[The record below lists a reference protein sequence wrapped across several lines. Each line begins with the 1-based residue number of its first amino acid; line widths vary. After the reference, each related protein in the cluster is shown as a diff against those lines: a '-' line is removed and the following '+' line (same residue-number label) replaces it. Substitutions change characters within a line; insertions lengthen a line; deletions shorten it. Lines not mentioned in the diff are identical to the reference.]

1 MLLGGYDTGYE
12 IYYKG
17 YPIGRVNYELKEYEL
32 YHDGFITRQDLPM
45 FLKAIDAV
53 GFKNAYENENE
64 DASEMVNEAKKQ
76 IMWAINFRNM
86 STAIHG
92 LYYGKDRKR
101 VEAFADE
108 IEYIQN
114 NDDWDWDE
122 K

>member
-1 MLLGGYDTGYE
+1 
-12 IYYKG
+12 
-17 YPIGRVNYELKEYEL
+17 
-32 YHDGFITRQDLPM
+32 M
-45 FLKAIDAV
+45 F
-53 GFKNAYENENE
+53 NEE
-64 DASEMVNEAKKQ
+64 RKK

-108 IEYIQN
+108 LEYIQN

-122 K
+122 KQFAWENLMADFPDTSSANSR